1 MKKKTLI
8 SALLIL
14 LSFLPFMGYC
24 TSIPPSDKNDSTE
37 YSYDRANA
45 MGNQNLTLYDN
56 VIGAY
61 DSVTWKREWAKSGWV
76 CTDQQNRL
84 NGICDKHEIV
94 DNSTRGETTIQLVF
108 TEQRSHIQ
116 TMINIKAW
124 NYGIY
129 PAACSE
135 GQDYSDYQ
143 INSVTAPHCPSANLA
158 VSGRELNAYIPASE
172 MAKIPFGGIWKA
184 QMVLEYRGIV
194 TPDNIIHL
202 ATWTKHI
209 TLNVTDNNNQQIYLP
224 EFGQAAPRVD
234 LNLRPLPGT
243 GGNQAQMTGRANI
256 DMCLYDGYG
265 SNSSSFTLKFEDQP
279 QGSSSHSSG
288 NFFIYTDHGDVN
300 QSSGWIEYF
309 VGIVL
314 PDGNTESIM
323 RGHDIVIP
331 DIQNAHVRPVHLP
344 GIPQA
349 VLCVPMPI
357 ELDTKA
363 IDINSKQAGHYTGHL
378 IVTFTSQL

>member
-1 MKKKTLI
+1 MKL
-8 SALLIL
+8 SAYLTAFLLLIGAQGL
-14 LSFLPFMGYC
+14 I
-24 TSIPPSDKNDSTE
+24 TSQAYATRVEPTGRDTPVTSTFDKSSPPSQIDIWKDES
-37 YSYDRANA
+37 
-45 MGNQNLTLYDN
+45 GGYDN
-56 VIGAY
+56 SNDPLWGRNTWTCLSSSNPVNGQCST
-61 DSVTWKREWAKSGWV
+61 SVTGVK
-76 CTDQQNRL
+76 
-84 NGICDKHEIV
+84 NG
-94 DNSTRGETTIQLVF
+94 STTIPIIF
-108 TEQRSHIQ
+108 TEKRSHITQ
-116 TMINIKAW
+116 VINLTG
-124 NYGIY
+124 YHEIY
-129 PAACSE
+129 TTTGTGCGNP
-135 GQDYSDYQ
+135 
-143 INSVTAPHCPSANLA
+143 INSKEGGPYLVNAGMQRNCEDGNANDDSRLT
-158 VSGRELNAYIPASE
+158 VYVNSQELQKLPT
-172 MAKIPFGGIWKA
+172 GGIWEANLKMNLM
-184 QMVLEYRGIV
+184 QWDPRIK
-194 TPDNIIHL
+194 L
-202 ATWTKHI
+202 ADWNAHI

-279 QGSSSHSSG
+279 QGSSSPSSG

-309 VGIVL
+309 VQMVL
-314 PDGNTESIM
+314 PDGNKMSIM

>member
-1 MKKKTLI
+1 MKKIHSYIATVAVLLASAFFSTTTCAKPPAGRDTTAEFTFDKTAPKDSYI
-8 SALLIL
+8 WNRESGGDDPSDFKNNWVC
-14 LSFLPFMGYC
+14 LSSTSPDNGQC
-24 TSIPPSDKNDSTE
+24 ATQTIQEGAPGSSQGNKSSIPLLFREKKSGATTII
-37 YSYDRANA
+37 
-45 MGNQNLTLYDN
+45 NLTAYRN
-56 VIGAY
+56 VGGYGPWVINAAAHASSGNNGADATFY
-61 DSVTWKREWAKSGWV
+61 VPKQEIAK
-76 CTDQQNRL
+76 
-84 NGICDKHEIV
+84 
-94 DNSTRGETTIQLVF
+94 F
-108 TEQRSHIQ
+108 
-116 TMINIKAW
+116 
-124 NYGIY
+124 
-129 PAACSE
+129 
-135 GQDYSDYQ
+135 
-143 INSVTAPHCPSANLA
+143 
-158 VSGRELNAYIPASE
+158 
-172 MAKIPFGGIWKA
+172 PFGGNWQAELKVSLIDHYAGDVKA
-184 QMVLEYRGIV
+184 ADWV
-194 TPDNIIHL
+194 
-202 ATWTKHI
+202 AHI
-209 TLNVTDNNNQQIYLP
+209 SLKITDNNNQQIYLP

-234 LNLRPLPGT
+234 LNMRPLPGT

-279 QGSSSHSSG
+279 QGSSSPSSG

-309 VGIVL
+309 VQMVL
-314 PDGNTESIM
+314 PDGNKMSIM

-357 ELDTKA
+357 ELNTKA